1 MISDQCKDP
10 AETTDAEGLGQMH
23 RVGARSLQ
31 SSLNKEAASIEGT
44 RK

>member
-23 RVGARSLQ
+23 RVGASLL